1 MYCRTKSRVDF
12 LEKRLVNIWDDTGIR
27 DLRVQVG
34 RMNNLGMVHKKTSYV
49 YSLYEWSGI
58 GSELGL

>member
-1 MYCRTKSRVDF
+1 M
-12 LEKRLVNIWDDTGIR
+12 EKRLVNIWDDTGIR